1 MFSTVFNKIK
11 DIFKPKPVQ
20 VSIEQALLEGAK
32 AQDAEKTLVDK
43 KQLDYLL
50 ELVKNARQERA
61 DLLYLCGLVSTVQNA
76 TTETKFLIPQ
86 LKGKTPK
93 ELIFWALQNKDKL
106 ASIYEAIS
114 LILKS
119 SYHLE
124 QINSIIK
131 KYAR

>member
-1 MFSTVFNKIK
+1 MFSKVFKLL
-11 DIFKPKPVQ
+11 DYFKKKPVPPT
-20 VSIEQALLEGAK
+20 VEQALIEGAK

-61 DLLYLCGLVSTVQNA
+61 DLQYLCGLVSTVQNA
-76 TTETKFLIPQ
+76 TTETKDLIPQ

-114 LILKS
+114 LIMKS

-124 QINSIIK
+124 QLNAITK
-131 KYAR
+131 KYAK